1 MGILSSS
8 VSFTLYGIK
17 EKIEDKIWQDL
28 SEKLR
33 EHSFQEIEGG
43 IEEKSFG
50 WVSFDNWLDNSFL
63 HSPLIG
69 NYAVFALRLD
79 VRRIPSSV
87 FKKYYEL
94 ALSQALEQK
103 QAQGR
108 KFLAKEE
115 KKEIKEQ
122 VKLRLLSKILPV
134 PTVVDVVWDVDKQ
147 RVFFGATSNKLKE
160 LFVELFFQTFHLE
173 LTYLTPVELG
183 LINAQLKE
191 SNLQNYTPS
200 VFI

>member
-50 WVSFDNWLDNSFL
+50 WVSFDNWLDSSFL

-69 NYAVFALRLD
+69 NYAAFALRLD

-94 ALSQALEQK
+94 ALNQALEQK

-122 VKLRLLSKILPV
+122 VKLKLLSKILPV

-147 RVFFGATSNKLKE
+147 MVFFGATSNKLKE

-173 LTYLTPVELG
+173 LTCLTPVELG
-183 LINAQLKE
+183 LINGQLKE